1 MSEEKKVVC
10 KPGFNSCEIVG
21 EEKRLKQS
29 LQQRQKRYASPALT
43 VVKFLKSLSM

>member
-21 EEKRLKQS
+21 EEKKVEAKPAAET
-29 LQQRQKRYASPALT
+29 KRYASPALT